1 MAEIK
6 IEKKSPMW
14 PYILIALVVV
24 LVIAFV
30 WYKNSDVESN
40 LDDDTVPEQIED
52 TADDMSMS
60 MAHLNYLTYKV
71 ENNSRLAYQL

>member
-6 IEKKSPMW
+6 IEKKSPRW

-30 WYKNSDVESN
+30 WYNNSENINQGIDN
-40 LDDDTVPEQIED
+40 DNAPEQIED
-52 TADDMSMS
+52 KVDDMSMI
-60 MAHLNYLTYKV
+60 MANYAGRIELIEV
-71 ENNSRLAYQL
+71 HS

>member
-6 IEKKSPMW
+6 IEKKSPKW

-30 WYKNSDVESN
+30 WYNNYYDTNDLNDDTTPERV
-40 LDDDTVPEQIED
+40 DDDV
-52 TADDMSMS
+52 DDMSMI
-60 MAHLNYLTYKV
+60 MAG
-71 ENNSRLAYQL
+71 ENDQFILLESHS

>member
-6 IEKKSPMW
+6 IEKKSPKW

-30 WYKNSDVESN
+30 WYNNNENLVNDV
-40 LDDDTVPEQIED
+40 DDDMPEQIED
-52 TADDMSMS
+52 NADDMSMI
-60 MAHLNYLTYKV
+60 MAETSERFALTAFY
-71 ENNSRLAYQL
+71 A